1 MPLRVTL
8 IQGGGGG
15 LDQVPAVQ
23 EVLRAAGA
31 DVEWDQHLAGWA
43 AMEMGLPPIPEA
55 LLRSVRETGVALKTM
70 LLQPPGKAPVEASR
84 KEAGN
89 FNVQLRREL
98 GLFASV
104 RPLKNIEGLPARFR
118 GVDMLVIR
126 ELTEDL
132 YASIEHEIVPG
143 VVQSIKVVTEAASR
157 RFFRFAFEWA
167 RKAGR
172 KTVTCVHKANILKLA
187 DGLFLEAFRA
197 AARDFPELQ
206 TREIIVDNCC
216 MQMVSRPQQFDVLA
230 MGNLYGDLVSD
241 LGTGVIGGTSASAG
255 INVGE
260 GVRVYE
266 SFHGG
271 TREAVGAGRANP
283 LPLLLPAIDLL
294 EAEGQGGVGR
304 RILAAVERVLT
315 EGRALTPDL
324 GGSATTQDT
333 ANALIAALGEK

>member
-1 MPLRVTL
+1 MSMALRVTL
-8 IQGGGGG
+8 VQGGGTG

-23 EVLRAAGA
+23 AILRAAGA
-31 DVEWDQHLAGWA
+31 AIEWDEHLAGWA
-43 AMEMGLPPIPEA
+43 SMERGGAPIPED
-55 LLRSVRETGVALKTM
+55 LLRSVRDTGLVLKTT
-70 LLQPPGKAPVEASR
+70 LLPPPGPATGPRPDKI
-84 KEAGN
+84 N
-89 FNVQLRREL
+89 FNVQFRREL

-104 RPLKNIEGLPARFR
+104 RPLKNLAGLPARFR
-118 GVDMLVIR
+118 GVDMLIIR

-132 YASIEHEIVPG
+132 YAAIEHQIVPG
-143 VVQSIKVVTEAASR
+143 VVQSIKVVTAAASR

-167 RKAGR
+167 RNAGR

-187 DGLFLEAFRA
+187 DGLFLEEFRT

-216 MQMVSRPQQFDVLA
+216 MQMVSRPQQFDVLV

-241 LGTGVIGGTSASAG
+241 LGAGVVGGISATAG

-260 GVRVYE
+260 GVHVYE

-271 TREAVGAGRANP
+271 PREAIGENNANP

-294 EAEGQGGVGR
+294 DAEGQKPVAQ
-304 RILAAVERVLT
+304 RILSAVERVLT
-315 EGRALTPDL
+315 ERQVLTKDL
-324 GGSATTQDT
+324 GGQATTTQVSE
-333 ANALIAALGEK
+333 AIIAALR